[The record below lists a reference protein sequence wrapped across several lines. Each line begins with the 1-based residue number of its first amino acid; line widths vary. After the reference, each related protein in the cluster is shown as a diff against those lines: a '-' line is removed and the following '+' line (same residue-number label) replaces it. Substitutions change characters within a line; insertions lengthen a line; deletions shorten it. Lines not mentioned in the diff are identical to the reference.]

1 MSYVMAVF
9 DFKGDTADL
18 EARYD
23 ALIDEVVAMSPA
35 RPIIHLAVP
44 REYGLMV
51 ADVWTDEAALRAF
64 ANNPRFQEILRRH
77 EMPEERLR
85 VFPVHRLGWPVSA
98 QPMYR

>member
-1 MSYVMAVF
+1 MSYVMAVL
-9 DFKGDTADL
+9 DFEGDSADL

-23 ALIDEVVAMSPA
+23 ALIDEVVAMSSA

-51 ADVWTDEAALRAF
+51 VDVWTDEAAMRAF
-64 ANNPRFQEILRRH
+64 DSNPRFREILRRH
-77 EMPEERLR
+77 GMPEQRLR